1 MSVRRSTVGHH
12 TGVQAEGSGRF
23 AAFGVDAFRRIWFAT
38 LCYFLSIFAQGIAR
52 GWLALELTG
61 TNTGLGTVTLA
72 YGLAAMVMTPLG
84 GVVTDRFPRRHLVL
98 GATAL
103 LGAASLLLGLAV
115 ETGAIAFWMLLVGSA
130 VEATAYGILVPAR
143 MALTAEVVGPE
154 LLHNAV
160 ALSQVGM
167 NVNRILGP
175 ALAGALIAVAW
186 LGPGAVYLFCGALSL
201 VAVVILRGLPAEVGT
216 LVPVGQPGP
225 SSALGAILDGLRY
238 ARRTPQL
245 GRLLATAMVV
255 TCFGFS
261 YVTFLPMVA
270 EEFGT
275 GSAGY
280 SVLSAVGAVGGVIAS
295 VAIAGRLGAIHGWRV
310 QAVSA
315 FGFGACVVALGL
327 APSFW
332 VAVGAA
338 TVLGACVAGFQSMNG
353 TLAMTVAEP
362 EFHGRMQSL
371 VQLGFALYGL
381 VGLPLGLLADAV
393 GLHAVLVGMG
403 AVCMVAVVVG
413 QVVPDRAVGSA
424 QAPIA

>member
-1 MSVRRSTVGHH
+1 MSVRRSTVGHD
-12 TGVQAEGSGRF
+12 TGVQSEGSGRF
-23 AAFGVDAFRRIWFAT
+23 AAFGVGAFRRIWFAT

-61 TNTGLGTVTLA
+61 TNTGLGAVTLA
-72 YGLAAMVMTPLG
+72 YGLAAIVMTPFG
-84 GVVTDRFPRRHLVL
+84 GVVADRFPRRRLVL
-98 GATAL
+98 GATTV
-103 LGAASLLLGLAV
+103 LGVASLLLGVAV
-115 ETGAIAFWMLLVGSA
+115 ETGTIAFWMLLVGA
-130 VEATAYGILVPAR
+130 AAEATAYGILVPAR
-143 MALTAEVVGPE
+143 MALTAEVVGPQ

-160 ALSQVGM
+160 VLSQVGM

-186 LGPGAVYLFCGALSL
+186 LGPGAVYLFCGALSMA
-201 VAVVILRGLPAEVGT
+201 AVVILRGLPPEVGAT
-216 LVPVGQPGP
+216 VPARQGDRVSAVGSIVEG
-225 SSALGAILDGLRY
+225 IRY

-270 EEFGT
+270 DEFGT

-280 SVLSAVGAVGGVIAS
+280 SMLSAVGAVGGVIAS
-295 VAIAGRLGAIHGWRV
+295 VAIAGRLGALHGFRV

-327 APSFW
+327 APSFG
-332 VAVGAA
+332 VAVVAA

-381 VGLPLGLLADAV
+381 VGLPLGLLADAI

-403 AVCMVAVVVG
+403 AICMVAVLVG
-413 QVVPDRAVGSA
+413 RIVPDRAGEGT

>member
-1 MSVRRSTVGHH
+1 MSVRRSTVGHD

-23 AAFGVDAFRRIWFAT
+23 AAFGVGAFRRIWFAT

-61 TNTGLGTVTLA
+61 TNTGLGAVTLA
-72 YGLAAMVMTPLG
+72 YGLAAIVMTPFG
-84 GVVTDRFPRRHLVL
+84 GVIADRFPRRRLVL
-98 GATAL
+98 GATTL
-103 LGAASLLLGLAV
+103 LGVASLLLGVAV
-115 ETGAIAFWMLLVGSA
+115 ETGTIAFWMLLVGA
-130 VEATAYGILVPAR
+130 AAEATAYGILVPAR
-143 MALTAEVVGPE
+143 MALTAEVVGPQ

-160 ALSQVGM
+160 VLSQVGM

-186 LGPGAVYLFCGALSL
+186 LGPGAVYLFCGALSMA
-201 VAVVILRGLPAEVGT
+201 AVVILRGLPPEVGAT
-216 LVPVGQPGP
+216 VPAGQGDRVSAVGSIVEG
-225 SSALGAILDGLRY
+225 IRY

-270 EEFGT
+270 DEFGT

-280 SVLSAVGAVGGVIAS
+280 SMLSAVGAVGGVIAS
-295 VAIAGRLGAIHGWRV
+295 VAIAGRLGALHGFRV

-327 APSFW
+327 APSFG
-332 VAVGAA
+332 VAVVAA

-381 VGLPLGLLADAV
+381 VGLPLGLLADAI

-403 AVCMVAVVVG
+403 AICMVAVLVG
-413 QVVPDRAVGSA
+413 RIVPDRAGEGT